1 MAIRTKHYAFAGGL
15 DTVTPPINISP
26 GKCISMQNF
35 EPWYHGGYRRIA
47 GYERF
52 DGRTAPSAATFTG
65 FDLADTTGLSLGDV
79 LTGDTSSAS
88 GTVIG
93 ISGNSVGVTKV
104 SGTFTQSE
112 AFNTAAYTMATTP
125 AASIGRSP
133 TTAVKLTF
141 QLAAADEY
149 RNDITV
155 PAGSGEIR
163 GIWQLKDKKFCIRNN
178 AGGTAGVMFVASAS
192 GWTTTGL
199 TMASYIFFDAGQA
212 AGPFVVGT
220 TVTGLASSAT
230 AVVHRVVL
238 QSGAW
243 DGSAT
248 GYLALT
254 TVSGTFQDNEA
265 LRVGGVTFATS
276 ASVATAFTFAAGGHY
291 QFINHNFFGSSATY
305 RAYGCNGVG
314 PGFEIDEN
322 EIVTPILMP
331 QTALGGQP
339 ATNIPKFIA
348 EHRNYLFYGFPG
360 GSLQHSVIGEP
371 LTFNGFLGAA
381 EFGIGDEITGLQSM
395 AGAVLNIT
403 STRETRGLFG
413 KTTSDWEMKL
423 LGEETGGKA
432 YTVEKLDTVYSIDDL
447 GITNLSRTDSFGDF
461 VGATVS
467 QLVQDVVN
475 AKKSLATTAT
485 VNRASNQ
492 YRVYFSDGTALV
504 LYSPA
509 GSFNAA
515 QSRSKLPVVHFGSL
529 KYPAAV
535 NRIFNTDDE
544 NGAEVTYFATS
555 DGYVYKDQ
563 VGGDFDG
570 AEITSFCR
578 LHFNNVGSPGT
589 RKRYRKADIELD
601 STVNIDLK
609 FLADLSYAS
618 TDTNSVIEDLTVSG
632 GGGFWNSA
640 TWDEFQWNSQSQSS
654 ASAKL
659 TGTGDNI
666 GFLIYNK
673 SAKAQ
678 PFVLQ
683 GLTLYYEPR
692 RLKR

>member
-1 MAIRTKHYAFAGGL
+1 MAIQTRHYAFAGGL
-15 DTVTPPINISP
+15 DTVTPPINITP

-52 DGRTAPSAATFTG
+52 DGRPAPSAATFTG
-65 FDLADTTGLSLGDV
+65 FDLVSVAGLSAGDV

-93 ISGNSVGVTKV
+93 ISDNSVAVTKV
-104 SGTFTQSE
+104 SGTFTQGE
-112 AFNTAAYTMATTP
+112 PFNSSAYTMMTVPT
-125 AASIGRSP
+125 ASIGRSP
-133 TTAVKLTF
+133 SSTAKLTF

-149 RNDITV
+149 RGDITV

-163 GIWQLKDKKFCIRNN
+163 GIWQLKDKKFCVRNN
-178 AGGTAGVMFVASAS
+178 AGGTAGVMFQSSPA
-192 GWTTTGL
+192 GWVTTGL
-199 TMASYIFFDAGQA
+199 TMSSYIFFDAGTA
-212 AGPFVVGT
+212 AGPFIPGT
-220 TVTGLASSAT
+220 TVTGATSAAT
-230 AVVHRVVL
+230 AVIHRLVL
-238 QSGAW
+238 HAGAW
-243 DGSAT
+243 DGSAA

-265 LRVGGVTFATS
+265 LQIGGVTFATS
-276 ASVATAFTFAAGGHY
+276 ASVVTVFAFPINGHY
-291 QFINHNFFGSSATY
+291 QFVNHNFFGSATTY
-305 RAYGCNGVG
+305 RAYGCSGVG

-339 ATNIPKFIA
+339 TTNIPQFV
-348 EHRNYLFYGFPG
+348 EQHRNYLFFGFPG
-360 GSLQHSVIGEP
+360 GSLQHTVIGEP

-381 EFGIGDEITGLQSM
+381 EFGLGDEITGLQSM

-403 STRETRGLFG
+403 TSRQIRGLFG
-413 KTTSDWEMKL
+413 STTSDWEIKL

-432 YTVEKLDTVYSIDDL
+432 YTVQKLDTVYAVDDL

-467 QLVQDVVN
+467 QLVQDIVN
-475 AKKSLATTAT
+475 AKKSLVTTAT
-485 VNRASNQ
+485 INRSSNQ

-515 QSRSKLPVVHFGSL
+515 QSRVNLPFVHFGAL
-529 KYPAAV
+529 KYPSAV
-535 NRIFNTDDE
+535 NRIFNIEDE
-544 NGAEVTYFATS
+544 NGVEVTYFAMS

-563 VGGDFDG
+563 VGGNFDG
-570 AEITSFCR
+570 AQITSFCR

-589 RKRYRKADIELD
+589 RKRFRKADIELE
-601 STVNIDLK
+601 SSVNIDLK

-618 TDTNSVIEDLTVSG
+618 TDTNSVIEDLVVSG

-640 TWDEFQWNSQSQSS
+640 NWDQFQWNSQAQSS
-654 ASAKL
+654 ATAKL

-678 PFVLQ
+678 PFILQ